1 MSYLNR
7 LFTWWNRA
15 TLSTSLWTLV
25 YGERVGEDEFGN
37 VYYRTRGGKI
47 DPALGFERRW
57 VIYNGYRRRLQYAH
71 GLVWLAAS
79 HRRHA
84 AHQGIIHAQGVATA
98 VPGKHDR
105 HALGLPSA
113 GLTAVIGT
121 APGRE
126 RRLRRLAPGGLKA
139 SSHDHGIAFVA
150 CFLCAGAYCFLAEEA
165 AR

>member
-1 MSYLNR
+1 MSYFIR

-15 TLSTSLWTLV
+15 TLSTSLWTLL

-47 DPALGFERRW
+47 DPALGFERRS
-57 VIYNGYRRRLQYAH
+57 VIYKGCRRLQYAH

-84 AHQGIIHAQGVATA
+84 ADQGIVHAQGMATA

-105 HALGLPSA
+105 HALRLSSA
-113 GLTAVIGT
+113 GLATVIRR

-126 RRLRRLAPGGLKA
+126 RRLRRLAPGGLKP